1 MTRWWRAA
9 LVLFGIGW
17 GANQFSPLL
26 GAYRAEAA
34 LSNATV
40 QGLFAVYAVGLVPGL
55 LLGGPAAD
63 TYGRRKLV
71 LPAAF
76 GSLVASICL
85 LLGPHSLALLLI
97 GRFLAGAATGVVLAA
112 GTAWVKELSHP
123 PYDQPAHPTTGARRA
138 GLAISAGFGA
148 GPLVAAIIAQWA
160 PQPLRLAYLPH
171 LVIMVA
177 GIVLAWPVD
186 EPPRVRRAPGA
197 RFGAVRS
204 PAFLRVVAPAAPWV
218 FAAPTVAFA
227 VLPGAVG
234 GSLGHYVTVYAGVAA
249 GLTLGAGLLVQ
260 PIARRMSD
268 RHVRLVVVAGL
279 GAVIVGLVIAAL
291 AAWLAEP
298 VLALLAAAILGGGYG
313 LCLVFG
319 LTEVSRIAG
328 EGQLAGLT
336 AVYYALT
343 YVGFTAPY
351 LLALLEHLAALP
363 ILLLAL
369 ALLATVTL
377 AAVRTD
383 SVRTPVGP
391 TRH

>member
-1 MTRWWRAA
+1 MTSWSRAA

-26 GAYRAEAA
+26 GAYRAEAG

-55 LLGGPAAD
+55 LLGGPSAD
-63 TYGRRKLV
+63 RHGRRTLV

-76 GSLVASICL
+76 VSALASICL
-85 LLGPHSLALLLI
+85 LIGPHSLILLLV
-97 GRFLAGAATGVVLAA
+97 GRFLAGVATGVVLAA

-123 PYDQPAHPTTGARRA
+123 PYDQPAHPSTGARRA

-160 PQPLRLAYLPH
+160 PQPLRVAYLPH
-171 LVIMVA
+171 LLIMVV
-177 GIVLAWPVD
+177 GIVLAWRVE
-186 EPPRVRRAPGA
+186 EPARSATSAAP
-197 RFGAVRS
+197 RFGGVRA

-234 GSLGHYVTVYAGVAA
+234 AEVGHYVTVYAGVAA

-260 PIARRMSD
+260 PVARRMSN

-279 GAVIVGLVIAAL
+279 GAVVAGLGVAAL
-291 AAWLAEP
+291 TAWLGDP
-298 VLALLAAAILGGGYG
+298 VLALVAAVILGAGYG

-328 EGQLAGLT
+328 KGQLAGLT
-336 AVYYALT
+336 AVFYALT
-343 YVGFTAPY
+343 YVGFTTPY
-351 LLALLEHLAALP
+351 LLALLQHVAALP

-369 ALLATVTL
+369 AALAALTL
-377 AAVRTD
+377 AVVR
-383 SVRTPVGP
+383 RPVDP
-391 TRH
+391 TLR

>member
-1 MTRWWRAA
+1 MWWRAA

-26 GAYRAEAA
+26 GDYRAEAG

-63 TYGRRKLV
+63 SHGRRKLV

-76 GSLVASICL
+76 VSTLASICL
-85 LLGPHSLALLLI
+85 LADPHSLALLLV

-123 PYDQPAHPTTGARRA
+123 PYDQPAHPSTGARRA

-148 GPLVAAIIAQWA
+148 GPLIAAIIAQWA
-160 PQPLRLAYLPH
+160 PQPLRVAYLPH
-171 LVIMVA
+171 LVIMLV
-177 GIVLAWPVD
+177 GIVLVWRVE
-186 EPPRVRRAPGA
+186 EPPLTARTKGP
-197 RFGAVRS
+197 RFGGVRTH
-204 PAFLRVVAPAAPWV
+204 AFLRVVAPAAPWV

-234 GSLGHYVTVYAGVAA
+234 GSVGHYVTVYAGVAA

-260 PIARRMSD
+260 PLARRLSN

-279 GAVIVGLVIAAL
+279 GAVIVGLGVAAL
-291 AAWLAEP
+291 TVWLDDP
-298 VLALLAAAILGGGYG
+298 VLALVAAVILGVGYG

-319 LTEVSRIAG
+319 LTEVTRIAG

-336 AVYYALT
+336 AVFYALT
-343 YVGFTAPY
+343 YVGFTVPY
-351 LLALLEHLAALP
+351 LLALLEHVAALP
-363 ILLLAL
+363 VLLLAL
-369 ALLATVTL
+369 AVLAVITL
-377 AAVRTD
+377 AAVSID
-383 SVRTPVGP
+383 SARKPVDP
-391 TRH
+391 THP